1 MKLQTSNKP
10 RYVSKADR
18 AKMDL
23 EAAQQAPE
31 GVAAEA
37 SVADIANADEI
48 AKEPETK

>member
-10 RYVSKADR
+10 RYISKADR

-23 EAAQQAPE
+23 EAAQQTSE
-31 GVAAEA
+31 GVATEA
-37 SVADIANADEI
+37 QAVDTANADEI